1 MFAKSAV
8 NITVCLISSFL
19 VFCAKAETLTVT
31 SDADSGDGTLRA
43 LVGSAADG
51 DVIAIPEGMMVNVDS
66 KINLPSKGSIK
77 VVGLGSGAT
86 IRGTRQAQLFSYSSG
101 TYELRFEFENLTM
114 SDFSSLQVVQ
124 TNASTKAVTTNYNNG
139 AVFNIAT
146 RAGYETVLVCNDC
159 RFTGNRTRNTSAG
172 AVFYH
177 AFGSKTT
184 VPSEVP
190 FSLYCTNCVFSGNA
204 GGSAIAG
211 SIGNYTHFANKS
223 VFSHCDFHGN
233 GLAALD
239 EDELGEP
246 AYKYG
251 LFNGPSSMMLFDGC
265 VFTNNAF
272 AGAQNVGAIY
282 RNQVLN
288 PAVTLAM
295 VDCTVADN
303 AYDVELFNSQAG
315 SNTFTRCK
323 FIRNVVS
330 GLENAGNVMG
340 TWTSNTGAPMH
351 VRFEDSLFEDN
362 ENNSPIPGS
371 KFSYLFGGLFYIGYS
386 SEDASMV
393 FERCAFRRNSA
404 KNIRTSL
411 VTVYTDKPFPLTFSG
426 CAFEDNASGGGQLMV
441 LKGNSEVHQCSFIGN
456 TRVPAASAG
465 IDWSDVVM
473 IPMVRGGFYD
483 CTFYGNVQ
491 DGNRG
496 VIDAGTLVIRNCTLV
511 NNRTKASY
519 GAIASVKSV
528 ADIRNTICNGNFSV
542 NGETVASLDVGL
554 GGVKGDPIPENVR
567 CVAASK
573 GTWQDASLSAWNN
586 DENLIGKSNEELG
599 LVLPP
604 AANGSKIKLLDG
616 TSPLTIAIT
625 ETSPLRK
632 AGKVFADYPLP
643 FDGRGITRDASAP
656 CIGAYEYAVT
666 AAAAGLMLL
675 FH

>member
-1 MFAKSAV
+1 MKFVKKSPPLAVCAISALLAFAAH
-8 NITVCLISSFL
+8 
-19 VFCAKAETLTVT
+19 AETLTVT
-31 SDADSGDGTLRA
+31 SNADSGDGTLRA

-51 DVIAIPEGMMVNVDS
+51 DVIEIPEGMVVSVDS
-66 KINLPSKGSIK
+66 KINLPTKSSIK
-77 VVGLGSGAT
+77 VVGLGAGAT
-86 IRGTRQAQLFSYSSG
+86 IKGTRQAQLFSYSSG

-139 AVFNIAT
+139 AVFNMAT
-146 RAGYETVLVCNDC
+146 RAGYETVLVCNNC

-172 AVFYH
+172 GVFYH
-177 AFGSKTT
+177 AFGNKATI
-184 VPSEVP
+184 PSEVP

-239 EDELGEP
+239 EDELGEE

-251 LFNGPSSMMLFDGC
+251 LFNGPSSMMLFEGC

-288 PAVTLAM
+288 PAVNLAM
-295 VDCTVADN
+295 VDCMVADN
-303 AYDVELFNSQAG
+303 TYNVELFNAQSG
-315 SNTFTRCK
+315 TNVFRRCK
-323 FIRNVVS
+323 FFRNVVS

-362 ENNSPIPGS
+362 VNNSPVPGS
-371 KFSYLFGGLFYIGYS
+371 KYSYLFGGLFYIGYNVD
-386 SEDASMV
+386 DASMV
-393 FERCAFRRNSA
+393 FERCAFRRNTA

-411 VTVYTDKPFPLTFSG
+411 MTVYTDKPFPLTFTGS
-426 CAFEDNASGGGQLMV
+426 AFENNASGGGQLMV
-441 LKGNSEVHQCSFIGN
+441 LKGNSSVQQCSFVGN
-456 TRVPAASAG
+456 TRVADELAG
-465 IDWSDVVM
+465 IAWSDTVM
-473 IPMVRGGFYD
+473 ISMVRGGYFD

-496 VIDAGTLVIRNCTLV
+496 IIDAGAPVIRGCTIV

-542 NGETVASLDVGL
+542 NGETVASLDIGL
-554 GGVKGDPIPENVR
+554 GGVRGDPIPENVR
-567 CVAASK
+567 CVAASAA
-573 GTWQDASLSAWNN
+573 TWQDTKLSTWNN
-586 DENLIGKSNEELG
+586 DENLIGKTNEELG
-599 LVLPP
+599 LILPP

-616 TSPLTIAIT
+616 TSPLTIALAHN
-625 ETSPLRK
+625 SPLRK
-632 AGKVFADYPLP
+632 AGKAFADYPLP
-643 FDGRGITRDASAP
+643 FDGRGKKRNALAP
-656 CIGAYEYAVT
+656 CIGAYEYIAP
-666 AAAAGLMLL
+666 GLSLIVR
-675 FH
+675 